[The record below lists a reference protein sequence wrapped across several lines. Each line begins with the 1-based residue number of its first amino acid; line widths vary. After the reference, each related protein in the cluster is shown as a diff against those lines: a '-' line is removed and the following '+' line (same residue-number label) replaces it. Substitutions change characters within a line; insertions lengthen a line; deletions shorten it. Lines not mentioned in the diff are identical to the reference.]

1 MQITLQ
7 MPSFFDPNDEAA
19 ALWERHLRAS
29 VDRVKATGTEIRL
42 KPSSVFPN
50 FNELGARYIN
60 DFDVLGCM
68 REAEKEGA
76 EGIIDYCFFDPALWP
91 ARQLLG
97 IPVVG
102 GAEASMHLASYLGR
116 KFAIVTPQAA
126 YAPAMEDAIQQYGF
140 ASNALS
146 HRSVRPIGKSEEDI
160 FVSLAAGRTD
170 ELADAF
176 VPVARTCIDDGADA
190 IIIGCGV
197 LGVVLSEAV
206 GIKEIDGV
214 PVISQAVASIK
225 AIEALVSLQTA
236 GLPFKSKQG
245 LWGTS

>member
-1 MQITLQ
+1 MQITFQ

-29 VDRVKATGTEIRL
+29 VDRVKAPGTEIRL
-42 KPSSVFPN
+42 KPSSAYPN

-76 EGIIDYCFFDPALWP
+76 DGIIDYCFFDPALWP
-91 ARQLLG
+91 ARQLLN

-102 GAEASMHLASYLGR
+102 GAEASMHLASYVGR
-116 KFAIVTPQAA
+116 KFAIVTPQPV
-126 YAPAMEDAIQQYGF
+126 YAPEMEEAIEKYGF
-140 ASNALS
+140 ASSALS
-146 HRSVRPIGKSEEDI
+146 HRPVRGIGKSEEDI
-160 FVSLAAGRTD
+160 FVSLATRTTE
-170 ELADAF
+170 ELAHLVVAA
-176 VPVARTCIDDGADA
+176 ARTCIEDGADV

-197 LGVVLSEAV
+197 MGVVLSEAA
-206 GIKEIDGV
+206 GIREIDGV

-225 AIEALVSLQTA
+225 AIEALVSLQAA
-236 GLPFKSKQG
+236 GVPFKSKQG